1 MLNDCLNCF
10 SNLKTRRGLHDLV
23 GIAGIDAVV
32 LQRLI
37 NQPQADRKKE
47 DLDTA
52 LATALGSAIFS
63 VAADLQQCSGF
74 SVDLEPLLEP
84 LRKAVEIDEA
94 MLATFLTQSN
104 SLQSKYRS
112 TLDEVRKKRQVEI
125 EYFERKIT
133 IEVCSM
139 IEEASMEMHAV
150 LKMRAVGFLEG
161 APIMTFEQGLVKDN
175 STKKTAVPPHMVIPM
190 CMAREM
196 LTAALEG
203 GENTGEY
210 LKQRLD
216 QKHDDLADVDPSW
229 NLDKSYLTSLAG
241 SAGEVY
247 LLKRITPLM
256 PTPAKLVEP
265 SEVPVRKC

>member
-1 MLNDCLNCF
+1 M
-10 SNLKTRRGLHDLV
+10 
-23 GIAGIDAVV
+23 AGIDAVV

-37 NQPQADRKKE
+37 NQPQEDRKKE

-74 SVDLEPLLEP
+74 SVDLEPLLDP
-84 LRKAVEIDEA
+84 LRKADEIDEA
-94 MLATFLTQSN
+94 LLATFLDQSN
-104 SLQSKYRS
+104 ALQAKYRS

-125 EYFERKIT
+125 EYFQRKIT

-139 IEEASMEMHAV
+139 IEEASMKMHAV
-150 LKMRAVGFLEG
+150 LKQRSVGWKEG
-161 APIMTFEQGLVKDN
+161 APIMSFEQGLVKDN
-175 STKKTAVPPHMVIPM
+175 SATKTAVPPHMVVPM

-203 GENTGEY
+203 GENTVDY

-216 QKHDDLADVDPSW
+216 QKHEDLADVDPSW
-229 NLDKSYLTSLAG
+229 NLDKSYWTSLAG
-241 SAGEVY
+241 SVGELYV
-247 LLKRITPLM
+247 LNRITPLM
-256 PTPAKLVEP
+256 PTPQKFVEP
-265 SEVPVRKC
+265 SEVPARKMLNFAYTLFLDF